1 MHVSIEL
8 FDSSRLKRTL
18 EIEPFHQI
26 GRRVNVENALCR
38 ARCSFPIF
46 SHSRPGSFLFRLFL
60 KVAKSGLPMTTF
72 HVIGV
77 FCQMC
82 SDYSI
87 QHNTTHFLIYP
98 DIPHTMFEMC
108 MLESKHGNA
117 ILHMELS
124 TSVVGEGW
132 RKKCRIT
139 VKTRTLA
146 STQGITRVSG
156 EGGLKGNNSRIR

>member
-18 EIEPFHQI
+18 EIEIFNQI
-26 GRRVNVENALCR
+26 GRWVNVENALCR

-46 SHSRPGSFLFRLFL
+46 SHSWPGRSTCSGFFSRWPNQDCQLFMLFVSFV
-60 KVAKSGLPMTTF
+60 KCAQTF
-72 HVIGV
+72 P
-77 FCQMC
+77 F
-82 SDYSI
+82 
-87 QHNTTHFLIYP
+87 NTTQHISSYP

-132 RKKCRIT
+132 RKKCRIM

-146 STQGITRVSG
+146 SAQGTRLSG